1 VARRVTVQLLIQG
14 KAGEGYDGIVYLG
27 RKKGSIS
34 VEVVFVRGICS
45 FLFMLQYTVNFSD
58 LPFDA

>member
-1 VARRVTVQLLIQG
+1 VQLLIQG